1 MLLGAGQA
9 TVASGSRIGGDLIF
23 ATGRMQ
29 MDGAVAG
36 SVLGST
42 GSYTE
47 AGSVSGS
54 ERVNLAEPDEMQEPT
69 VADRVLGG
77 LRRYV
82 SILAIGVL
90 LLGLLPRIF
99 RDAAGTARE
108 RPLVSLGVG
117 FLGFIGVIVALGLLI
132 LITVVVA
139 VVLGLLGL
147 GSLTGVTVFAGLLV
161 AAIIVFLLVLAVGF
175 VAQAVA
181 GLALGRLVVR
191 GEGRSFPASLGA
203 LLLVGRGT
211 IRRQVTE
218 PVGSASPAATR

>member
-1 MLLGAGQA
+1 MDAAGAE
-9 TVASGSRIGGDLIF
+9 V
-23 ATGRMQ
+23 
-29 MDGAVAG
+29 
-36 SVLGST
+36 
-42 GSYTE
+42 E
-47 AGSVSGS
+47 A
-54 ERVNLAEPDEMQEPT
+54 RPT
-69 VADRVLGG
+69 LDRG
-77 LRRYV
+77 
-82 SILAIGVL
+82 
-90 LLGLLPRIF
+90 
-99 RDAAGTARE
+99 AAGTARE
-108 RPLVSLGVG
+108 GPLVSLGVG
-117 FLGFIGVIVALGLLI
+117 FLGFIGVIGVIVALVLLI

>member
-1 MLLGAGQA
+1 M
-9 TVASGSRIGGDLIF
+9 
-23 ATGRMQ
+23 
-29 MDGAVAG
+29 
-36 SVLGST
+36 
-42 GSYTE
+42 
-47 AGSVSGS
+47 
-54 ERVNLAEPDEMQEPT
+54 
-69 VADRVLGG
+69 
-77 LRRYV
+77 
-82 SILAIGVL
+82 
-90 LLGLLPRIF
+90 
-99 RDAAGTARE
+99 
-108 RPLVSLGVG
+108 
-117 FLGFIGVIVALGLLI
+117 ALGLLI

-191 GEGRSFPASLGA
+191 GEGRSFLASLGA